1 MNNYSCLVI
10 MDSRGKRMHGRINTY
25 NTRAGFPI
33 DITLE
38 TVSGATIAELL
49 NQAIFI
55 LSQGRYG
62 LVIFMGG
69 GGK

>member
-1 MNNYSCLVI
+1 MLITLEQVS
-10 MDSRGKRMHGRINTY
+10 
-25 NTRAGFPI
+25 PI

-49 NQAIFI
+49 NQALFI
-55 LSQGRYG
+55 LSQRRYD

-69 GGK
+69 GK